1 MIGTSF
7 SQLIFIRICIFLLK
21 YGSVLCALGSAV
33 LAAAHGKHALTRPL
47 GLVLIGYALLDL
59 LYAVFI
65 YMPYNRRLADEAQ
78 HPPPLPSPERRA
90 VFLRC
95 IDHVADLDRYLQ
107 LWFLGADESEIR
119 RDNVRD
125 FLLWAFFDRPPGQES
140 DEEVAEAE
148 EFIDIIEQ
156 KSGRK
161 LQPGRGRAQSLRLT
175 LDPIVPQYRG
185 FVWFVIVGIVDLIT
199 HCHLAR
205 SGFRYHAQPTSS
217 PFSVIPPRVQSLTTQ
232 QKSASKHLGYWHRP
246 HTAKDR
252 LPVLFLHG
260 IGIGLWPYTSFLSSI
275 PQGEECEGDIGV
287 LAVEILPVSFRLTR
301 APLSRLELLEELKVI
316 LNAHGWDKFVLTS
329 HSYGSVLVTH
339 MLRSEDLGPRVD
351 SVVLVDPVSIMLHL
365 PDVAYNFTRR
375 RPRRAN
381 EWQLWY
387 FACTD
392 PGVAYALGRH
402 FFWKENIVWKGEL
415 LGVDEAEGLDRTAAP
430 CDDRR
435 RVAVCLAGRDLI
447 VDTFAVAQYLAGDQE
462 WLPPRGTD
470 AALARYASQVGN
482 PTTKHGQLTR
492 DGIEILWFD
501 DLDHQQVFEQ
511 KPTRDEIC
519 DVVRRYC
526 RR

>member
-7 SQLIFIRICIFLLK
+7 RQLIFIRICIFLLK

-33 LAAAHGKHALTRPL
+33 LAAAHGKHALTRPP

-65 YMPYNRRLADEAQ
+65 YMPYNRRLADEAK
-78 HPPPLPSPERRA
+78 HPPSLPSYERRA

-95 IDHVADLDRYLQ
+95 IDHVADLGRYLQ

-125 FLLWAFFDRPPGQES
+125 FVLWAFFDRAPGQES
-140 DEEVAEAE
+140 DEEAAEAE
-148 EFIDIIEQ
+148 AFIDIIEQ

-161 LQPGRGRAQSLRLT
+161 LQPGRGRAESLRLT
-175 LDPIVPQYRG
+175 LDPIVPQYRS
-185 FVWFVIVGIVDLIT
+185 FIWFVIVGIVDLTT
-199 HCHLAR
+199 HCQLAQ
-205 SGFRYHAQPTSS
+205 SGFQYHAQSAS
-217 PFSVIPPRVQSLTTQ
+217 NLFSVIPPRVQSLKTQ
-232 QKSASKHLGYWHRP
+232 QKSPSKHLGYWHRP

-275 PQGEECEGDIGV
+275 PQDEDCQGGIGV

-316 LNAHGWDKFVLTS
+316 LDAHGWDKFVLTS

-402 FFWKENIVWKGEL
+402 FFWKENIVWKEEL
-415 LGVDEAEGLDRTAAP
+415 LGVDRVGAYDRTTAP
-430 CDDRR
+430 GHKRR

-447 VDTFAVAQYLAGDQE
+447 VDTFAVAQYLAGDEE
-462 WLPPRGTD
+462 WLPPRGAD
-470 AALARYASQVGN
+470 AALARHASQAEN
-482 PTTKHGQLTR
+482 HTTKHGYLTQ

-501 DLDHQQVFEQ
+501 DLDHQQVYEQ
-511 KPTRDEIC
+511 KKTRDKIC

-526 RR
+526 RA